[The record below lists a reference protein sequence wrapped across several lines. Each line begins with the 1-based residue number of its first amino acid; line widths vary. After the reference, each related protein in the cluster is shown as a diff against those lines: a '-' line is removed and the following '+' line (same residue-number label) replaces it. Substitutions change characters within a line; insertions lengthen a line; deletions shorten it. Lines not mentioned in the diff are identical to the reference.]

1 MDTDRIEKQ
10 VVLRAPLDRVWRAIS
25 DSREFGRWF
34 GVRIDGPF
42 VAGKSVIATITPTTV
57 DGEVAKLQEPHAGKT
72 AIWHIVAVEAPR
84 RFAYRWHPYAV
95 EPDVDYDRE
104 PTTLVE
110 FTLSQAPG
118 GVLLTVVES
127 GFDAI
132 PEARRSTAFESNSEG
147 WAKQVELVRK
157 YLANV
162 AGRSAPEDQKV

>member
-10 VVLRAPLDRVWRAIS
+10 VLLRAPLDRVWRAIS
-25 DSREFGRWF
+25 DSQEFGRWF

-42 VAGKSVIATITPTTV
+42 VAGTSVTATITPTTV
-57 DGEVAKLQEPHAGKT
+57 DDEVAELQRPHAGAKGT
-72 AIWHIVAVEAPR
+72 WQIVAVEPQR

-95 EPDVDYDRE
+95 ESEVDYDRE

-110 FTLSQAPG
+110 FSLSEAPD
-118 GVLLTVVES
+118 GVLLTIVES

-132 PEARRSTAFESNSEG
+132 PEARRSAAFEANSGG

-157 YLANV
+157 YLALGQRV
-162 AGRSAPEDQKV
+162 